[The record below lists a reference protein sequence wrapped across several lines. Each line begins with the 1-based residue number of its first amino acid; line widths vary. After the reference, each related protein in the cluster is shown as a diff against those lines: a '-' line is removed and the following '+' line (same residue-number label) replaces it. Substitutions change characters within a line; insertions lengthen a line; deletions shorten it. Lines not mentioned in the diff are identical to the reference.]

1 MKRRPT
7 TRRAIAELLALWV
20 GATLAMVALFFVY
33 HLASA
38 EPRQPATTTSRSA
51 T

>member
-1 MKRRPT
+1 MKRRPS

-20 GATLAMVALFFVY
+20 GTTLAMAAMFCVY

-38 EPRQPATTTSRSA
+38 EPSQPPTATRSS

>member
-7 TRRAIAELLALWV
+7 IHRAIAELLALWL
-20 GATLAMVALFFVY
+20 GTTLAMAAVFAVY

-38 EPRQPATTTSRSA
+38 EPSQPATTTSRSA

>member
-7 TRRAIAELLALWV
+7 TRRAIVELLALWV
-20 GATLAMVALFFVY
+20 GTTLAMAAVFAVY

-38 EPRQPATTTSRSA
+38 EPSQPASTTSRSA

>member
-7 TRRAIAELLALWV
+7 TRRAVAELLALWV
-20 GATLAMVALFFVY
+20 GTTLAMAALFLVY

-38 EPRQPATTTSRSA
+38 EPSQQPTASRSS

>member
-1 MKRRPT
+1 MKRRPS
-7 TRRAIAELLALWV
+7 TRRAVAELLALWV
-20 GATLAMVALFFVY
+20 GTTLAMAALFFVY

-38 EPRQPATTTSRSA
+38 EPSQQPTASRSS

>member
-7 TRRAIAELLALWV
+7 TRRAVAELLALWV
-20 GATLAMVALFFVY
+20 GTTLAMAALFLVY

-38 EPRQPATTTSRSA
+38 EPSHQRTASRSS